1 MRPPGSYTE
10 ATMSEM
16 YSGAVPMTTVYIQFV
31 RVMLFNLTY
40 LLTYSWLEAVAYSIG
55 SRCSSRWA
63 SLVWSRGPRPALIH
77 TDGFMARSS
86 HANMTASK
94 PVNATLLWSIL
105 DSMSA
110 ETTMQIV
117 TINRMTQIM
126 QSSQM
131 EKTSQCDVVNVRMNV
146 ESQLS
151 KCTQKW
157 RA

>member
-1 MRPPGSYTE
+1 
-10 ATMSEM
+10 
-16 YSGAVPMTTVYIQFV
+16 
-31 RVMLFNLTY
+31 
-40 LLTYSWLEAVAYSIG
+40 
-55 SRCSSRWA
+55 
-63 SLVWSRGPRPALIH
+63 
-77 TDGFMARSS
+77 
-86 HANMTASK
+86 MTASK

-151 KCTQKW
+151 KCTQK
-157 RA
+157 